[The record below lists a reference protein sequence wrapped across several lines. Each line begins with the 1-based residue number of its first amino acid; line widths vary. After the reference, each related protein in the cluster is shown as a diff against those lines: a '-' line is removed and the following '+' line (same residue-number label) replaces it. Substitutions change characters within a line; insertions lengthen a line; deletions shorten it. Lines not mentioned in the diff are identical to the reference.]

1 VPTAA
6 FGGFRPEGAQWVL
19 PPREATRRRRHS
31 PGVRPVN
38 PNPPKSAAT
47 LTEEPLKHVI
57 ETYVHRL
64 QHVTCVCGWQ
74 GSSAT
79 NNGQTSEWTSRRVSV
94 RGKRR

>member
-1 VPTAA
+1 MAHHA
-6 FGGFRPEGAQWVL
+6 SFRRS
-19 PPREATRRRRHS
+19 PRELRAAGS
-31 PGVRPVN
+31 PTSKPRSVPVN
-38 PNPPKSAAT
+38 PNPPKSSALVAD
-47 LTEEPLKHVI
+47 EPLKHVI

-79 NNGQTSEWTSRRVSV
+79 NDGQTSEWTAHLLAV

>member
-1 VPTAA
+1 
-6 FGGFRPEGAQWVL
+6 
-19 PPREATRRRRHS
+19 
-31 PGVRPVN
+31 VN

-79 NNGQTSEWTSRRVSV
+79 SDGQTSEWTAHLVSV